1 MTSVAV
7 LGAGAWGTAIARRI
21 GSSPSRRAVR
31 ARSAAGSGHAGHRR
45 QQRYLRGVRLPHEL
59 IVVDDFEAAV
69 RHAGS
74 GLLVIATP
82 TRALG
87 DICARLAM
95 TRTHGSTAWLCKG
108 FEEERHLLGHEVV
121 ERVGPRLSGAADRFR
136 ARASRSRSRRAC
148 RRL

>member
-7 LGAGAWGTAIARRI
+7 LGAGAWGTAIAC
-21 GSSPSRRAVR
+21 ALA
-31 ARSAAGSGHAGHRR
+31 ARHRVVLYARDPR
-45 QQRYLRGVRLPHEL
+45 QAQDMRDTGANERYLRGVRLPHEL

-87 DICARLAM
+87 DICADWPR
-95 TRTHGSTAWLCKG
+95 RGRIGCD
-108 FEEERHLLGHEVV
+108 
-121 ERVGPRLSGAADRFR
+121 RVALQGLRGGAPPAGP
-136 ARASRSRSRRAC
+136 
-148 RRL
+148 